1 VINYYR
7 LIGRAIAN
15 LDDADHPRRAA
26 LYERA
31 RAALVTE
38 LGSVTP
44 PLSQSDIAQEYQ
56 SLEEAIDKLETEAS
70 QRRRTGV
77 WKLPIDHPKS
87 ELDAER
93 ESPSFAGVAT
103 DEKQPVR
110 ATSLEP
116 ALASDPDRQEPT
128 DHHSLIPDLPPIT
141 AQGLKSFRDSV
152 AQVDRPDEAPT
163 ARSELYHDRRVP
175 NGDLIG
181 PRSKLGRPL
190 SPQIPFI
197 ADHRG
202 NPVRSSL
209 PPPPVPSHPAPMRRR
224 SVKVQIAA
232 LLCVLIALAAVIYW
246 QRNRLNVWFVR
257 DSGVVGQ
264 YQITAAAGE
273 R

>member
-1 VINYYR
+1 
-7 LIGRAIAN
+7 
-15 LDDADHPRRAA
+15 
-26 LYERA
+26 
-31 RAALVTE
+31 
-38 LGSVTP
+38 
-44 PLSQSDIAQEYQ
+44 
-56 SLEEAIDKLETEAS
+56 LEEAIDKLETEAS

-87 ELDAER
+87 EL

-103 DEKQPVR
+103 DEKQPGR
-110 ATSLEP
+110 AKSLEP
-116 ALASDPDRQEPT
+116 ALASDPDRQEPA

-141 AQGLKSFRDSV
+141 AQGLKSFRDSM

-163 ARSELYHDRRVP
+163 AARSELYHARRVP

-181 PRSKLGRPL
+181 PRSKLGGPL
-190 SPQIPFI
+190 ASNPIHS
-197 ADHRG
+197 DHRG

-209 PPPPVPSHPAPMRRR
+209 PPPPVPSYPAPMRRR

-232 LLCVLIALAAVIYW
+232 LCCALIALTAVIYW

-264 YQITAAAGE
+264 YQITAAVGE
-273 R
+273 RQSHLRPRERDAKAQAETAT